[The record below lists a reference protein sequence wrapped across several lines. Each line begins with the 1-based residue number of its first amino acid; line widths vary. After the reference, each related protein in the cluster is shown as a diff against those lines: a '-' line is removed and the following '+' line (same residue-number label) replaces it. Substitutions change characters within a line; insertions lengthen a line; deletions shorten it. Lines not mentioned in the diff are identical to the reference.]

1 MALLRDA
8 GDDFA
13 SAIDNAAQTLGLA
26 PTFVEK
32 DYWVTQ
38 VLRELHV
45 RYPGGFVFKGGT
57 SLSKGYGL
65 IDRFSEDVDILVLP
79 AKDDSARAREKLLA
93 SISIDVAEALNMDL
107 TEKRP
112 PGRGRAAHRADVL
125 AHPKVTSSA
134 IATPFEN
141 RGVLLETGFAGGDWP
156 SEMVTLEPML
166 CGPLGLDPAEY
177 DDTERFVVRALRP
190 ERTLLEKLSL
200 LHHVASEFDAKT
212 SDDARCGRHYYD
224 VYRLL
229 DHGPTRSALGD
240 RAQFHITLSHMETVS
255 KHYGGWT
262 ARPEDGYASSP
273 AFSPP
278 DGSDLRAW
286 LAQLYT
292 DAAGLLPAKTTG
304 AWPTFGRVLG
314 RIGEHAKLL

>member
-93 SISIDVAEALNMDL
+93 SISIDVAS
-107 TEKRP
+107 
-112 PGRGRAAHRADVL
+112 PGR
-125 AHPKVTSSA
+125 K
-134 IATPFEN
+134 
-141 RGVLLETGFAGGDWP
+141 
-156 SEMVTLEPML
+156 M
-166 CGPLGLDPAEY
+166 
-177 DDTERFVVRALRP
+177 
-190 ERTLLEKLSL
+190 
-200 LHHVASEFDAKT
+200 
-212 SDDARCGRHYYD
+212 
-224 VYRLL
+224 
-229 DHGPTRSALGD
+229 
-240 RAQFHITLSHMETVS
+240 
-255 KHYGGWT
+255 
-262 ARPEDGYASSP
+262 YASR
-273 AFSPP
+273 
-278 DGSDLRAW
+278 L
-286 LAQLYT
+286 T
-292 DAAGLLPAKTTG
+292 DDSAA
-304 AWPTFGRVLG
+304 
-314 RIGEHAKLL
+314 RIASRMAG